1 MQQLPLGV
9 HLRDRA
15 TFESFH
21 AGDNAVAVAALREA
35 VDSHRRGMLWLVASR
50 GSGKSHLLQAA
61 SAVAAAAGDAAYL
74 PLASLQSSGPEVLE
88 GWNTAGCV
96 CLDDVDAVVGRMPW
110 ERALFNLH
118 REVEERG
125 GQLLV
130 SASAP
135 PQRLPFALP
144 DLASRCAAAL
154 VLVLHV
160 LDEVGLQAALQHRA
174 ALRGLEL
181 PDETALYLLR
191 HQPRDMERLCAL
203 LEALDLAAL
212 RAQRRLTVP
221 FIREVLAQR

>member
-15 TFESFH
+15 TFASFH
-21 AGDNAVAVAALREA
+21 AGDNAAAVAALQEA
-35 VDSHRRGMLWLVASR
+35 VASRRRGMLWLAASH

-61 SAVAAAAGDAAYL
+61 SGVAAAAGDAAYL
-74 PLASLQSSGPEVLE
+74 PLHALQPSGPEVLE

-110 ERALFNLH
+110 ERALFNLY

-125 GQLLV
+125 GQLLM
-130 SASAP
+130 SAIAP
-135 PQRLPFALP
+135 PQQLSFVLP

-154 VLVLHV
+154 VLVLHN
-160 LDEVGLQAALQHRA
+160 LDESGLQAALQHRA
-174 ALRGLEL
+174 TLRGLEL

-191 HQPRDMERLCAL
+191 HQPRDMEQLCAL
-203 LEALDLAAL
+203 LEALDVAAL
-212 RAQRRLTVP
+212 QAQRRLTVP
-221 FIREVLAQR
+221 FIRAVLAQR